1 MRGVSAGTSPG
12 AEQRSVVVVGVDGS
26 LEATEAAQYAAHA
39 ATDQGLDLMVV
50 HAFTPPHGVRTS
62 GTRVGSAAAVDA
74 AQRVV
79 DDTLS
84 QVRMPVGLHVRTE
97 VEPVPPGELLLR
109 LSRSAAVVVLGQH
122 VFDIVDQLVEGSVAS
137 PLAATAH
144 CPVAVVPR
152 GWSRAA
158 GQRRTVAVALEGHQ
172 TAEAV
177 LEFAFAEAERRQSP
191 IVALHA
197 DSHSGDVGTAEAE
210 VGNLEEILAA
220 AKQAHPDLAVSVTLV
235 AGDVAQAVLETS
247 PGVRLMVV
255 GRGRHPP
262 GSLLWHRSVAQ
273 AVLARA
279 GCPLVVVP

>member
-1 MRGVSAGTSPG
+1 MRGVSAGVSPG
-12 AEQRSVVVVGVDGS
+12 AERRRVVVVGVDGS

-39 ATDQGLDLMVV
+39 ATDRGLDLMVV
-50 HAFTPPHGVRTS
+50 HAFTPPNGVPTS
-62 GTRVGSAAAVDA
+62 ETEVGSATTDA

-84 QVRMPVGLHVRTE
+84 QVRMPVGLKVRTE

-109 LSRSAAVVVLGQH
+109 LSRTAAVVVLGQH
-122 VFDIVDQLVEGSVAS
+122 VFDIVDQLIEGSVAS
-137 PLAATAH
+137 PLVASAL

-158 GQRRTVAVALEGHQ
+158 GRRRAVAVALEGHG

-191 IVALHA
+191 VVALHA
-197 DSHSGDVGTAEAE
+197 VSRSGDAGTAEAE
-210 VGNLEEILAA
+210 VRNLEEILGA
-220 AKQAHPDLAVSVTLV
+220 AKEAHPDLAVSVTLV

-255 GRGRHPP
+255 GRGHHPP
-262 GSLLWHRSVAQ
+262 RSLLWHRSVAQ